1 MINLKERLCVL
12 AENLN
17 DVETRYGYVEEV
29 SDTSLLKDGNF
40 SHKLLSTSEDN
51 KTLR

>member
-1 MINLKERLCVL
+1 MLCVACVL

-17 DVETRYGYVEEV
+17 DVENRYGYVEEV
-29 SDTSLLKDGNF
+29 SDTSLFKAGDI
-40 SHKLLSTSEDN
+40 SKKLLSTSEDN